1 MRPRS
6 NARYSLLFEAA
17 IMKKIIKFILVIAL
31 PFGLYIAGVLIW
43 GTVTDYE
50 PEALITL
57 EHQGKGTAVPDS
69 IFTFV
74 TWNIGFTG
82 LGEETDFFYDG
93 GKTVIQTEELV
104 QKNREG
110 ITAFIEANKE
120 IDFFLFQ
127 EVDSAAKR
135 SHGVNQMK
143 TIHQKLAD
151 YQWSF
156 AKNYD
161 VDFVPM
167 PLTEPMGGVVSGLAT
182 FTQLPSFNHERHGF
196 DSQFSWPTSIFFL
209 DRCFLSE
216 RVKLSNEKELVVINT
231 HCSAYDTAG
240 TMVANEIKKI
250 MQFAEKE
257 YLKGNYV
264 VIGGDWNQCPP
275 NYTPIDTTGAYNEFV
290 LSNDQLPE
298 GFRWVADASTPTN
311 RKLTTVYNENSY
323 TSVIDHFVLSPNLS
337 VEAISVV
344 DLAFQ
349 FSDHQPVKLAV
360 KLIN

>member
-1 MRPRS
+1 
-6 NARYSLLFEAA
+6 
-17 IMKKIIKFILVIAL
+17 MKKIIKAILVIAL
-31 PFGLYIAGVLIW
+31 PFGLYIAGVLLW

-50 PEALITL
+50 PEALISL
-57 EHQGKGTAVPDS
+57 EPQGTAEAVPDS
-69 IFTFV
+69 LFTFI

-93 GKTVIQTEELV
+93 GTTVIQTEELV
-104 QKNREG
+104 KKNRDG
-110 ITAFIEANKE
+110 ILEFIEFNKG

-127 EVDSAAKR
+127 EVDSSAKR
-135 SHGVNQMK
+135 SHGVNQMEA
-143 TIHQKLAD
+143 IHETLSD

-182 FTQLPSFNHERHGF
+182 FSQFPTQDHERHGF
-196 DSQFSWPTSIFFL
+196 NSQFSWPTSIFFL

-216 RVKLSNEKELVVINT
+216 RVKLANDKDLVVINT

-240 TMVANEIKKI
+240 TMVANEIKAI
-250 MQFAEKE
+250 MAFAEKE
-257 YLKGNYV
+257 YLQGNYV

-290 LSNDQLPE
+290 LSNEQLPQ
-298 GFRWVADASTPTN
+298 GFRWVADSSTPTN
-311 RKLTTVYNENSY
+311 RKLTTVYNEESY
-323 TSVIDHFVLSPNLS
+323 TSVIDHFVLSPNLAL
-337 VEAISVV
+337 EDISVV
-344 DLAFQ
+344 DLQFQ
-349 FSDHQPVKLAV
+349 FSDHQPVKMAV
-360 KLIN
+360 KLLN

>member
-1 MRPRS
+1 
-6 NARYSLLFEAA
+6 
-17 IMKKIIKFILVIAL
+17 MKKVIKYMLIIAL
-31 PFGLYIAGVLIW
+31 PFGLYIAGVLLW
-43 GTVTDYE
+43 GTITDYT
-50 PEALITL
+50 PDSLIPL
-57 EHQGKGTAVPDS
+57 NHEGAGNASPDS
-69 IFTFV
+69 IVSFI

-104 QKNREG
+104 KKNREG
-110 ITAFIEANKE
+110 ILGFIASNKDV
-120 IDFFLFQ
+120 DFFLFQ
-127 EVDSAAKR
+127 EVDSSAKR
-135 SHGVNQMK
+135 SHGINQME
-143 TIHQKLAD
+143 TIHQTLSD

-167 PLTEPMGGVVSGLAT
+167 PLTEPMGAVVSGLAT
-182 FTQLPSFNHERHGF
+182 FTHFPSFDHRRHGF

-216 RVKLSNEKELVVINT
+216 RVKLSNNKELVVINT

-240 TMVANEIKKI
+240 TMVANEIKTI
-250 MQFAEKE
+250 MKFAEQE

-290 LSNDQLPE
+290 LSNEQLPE
-298 GFRWVADASTPTN
+298 GFKWVADSSIPTN
-311 RKLTTVYNENSY
+311 RKLTTVYNEDSY
-323 TSVIDHFVLSPNLS
+323 TSVIDHFVISPNLS
-337 VEAISVV
+337 VEKVGV
-344 DLAFQ
+344 MDLNFKY
-349 FSDHQPVKLAV
+349 SDHQPVKLTV
-360 KLIN
+360 KLTN